1 MCGYAIQ
8 LAAFVTSAFLKRI
21 KKSMAN
27 KQSTQTLTL
36 LSQLA
41 GDEVELAMKALAQA
55 MKQLEQGQQQKS
67 LLSQYQQEYQQQWQT
82 VVQKGLKA
90 DLYRN
95 FQGFF
100 SQLETAV
107 NSQNAQI
114 EQLQAVVLQRQ
125 QVLQEKQR
133 KQKSYEVLITRA
145 RTLNEKIERKRDQK
159 LMDEFAS
166 RAKRTTM

>member
-1 MCGYAIQ
+1 
-8 LAAFVTSAFLKRI
+8 
-21 KKSMAN
+21 MA

-41 GDEVELAMKALAQA
+41 GDEVEAAMQALAHA
-55 MKQLEQGQQQKS
+55 MKQLEHGQQQKN
-67 LLSQYQQEYQQQWQT
+67 LLGQYQQEYEQQWQQ
-82 VVQKGLKA
+82 VSQKGLKV

-133 KQKSYEVLITRA
+133 KQKSYEVLISRA
-145 RTLNEKIERKRDQK
+145 QSLQEKAERKRDQK
-159 LMDEFAS
+159 MMDEFAS
-166 RAKRTTM
+166 RAKRTNL

>member
-1 MCGYAIQ
+1 
-8 LAAFVTSAFLKRI
+8 
-21 KKSMAN
+21 MAT
-27 KQSTQTLTL
+27 QSTQTLTL

-41 GDEVELAMKALAQA
+41 GDEVEVAMQALAQA
-55 MKQLEQGQQQKS
+55 MKQLEQGRQQQT
-67 LLSQYQQEYQQQWQT
+67 LLGQYQQEYQQQWQS

-107 NSQNAQI
+107 QSQNAQI
-114 EQLQAVVLQRQ
+114 EQLQAVVSHRQ
-125 QVLQEKQR
+125 QILQEKQR
-133 KQKSYEVLITRA
+133 KQKSYEVLISRA
-145 RTLNEKIERKRDQK
+145 NTLHEKIERKRDQK
-159 LMDEFAS
+159 MMDEFAS

>member
-1 MCGYAIQ
+1 
-8 LAAFVTSAFLKRI
+8 
-21 KKSMAN
+21 MA

-36 LSQLA
+36 LNQLA
-41 GDEVELAMKALAQA
+41 ADEVEAAMQALAQA
-55 MKQLEQGQQQKS
+55 MKQLEQAQQQQN
-67 LLSQYQQEYQQQWQT
+67 LLGQYQQEYQQQWQA

-107 NSQNAQI
+107 KSQNAQI
-114 EQLQAVVLQRQ
+114 EQLQAIVLHHQ
-125 QVLQEKQR
+125 QVLQEKRR

-145 RTLNEKIERKRDQK
+145 ATLRAKAEQKRDQK
-159 LMDEFAS
+159 MMDEFAS
-166 RAKRTTM
+166 RAKRHRL

>member
-1 MCGYAIQ
+1 
-8 LAAFVTSAFLKRI
+8 
-21 KKSMAN
+21 MAN

-67 LLSQYQQEYQQQWQT
+67 LLSQYQQEYQQQWQI

>member
-1 MCGYAIQ
+1 
-8 LAAFVTSAFLKRI
+8 
-21 KKSMAN
+21 MAN

-107 NSQNAQI
+107 TSQNAQI
-114 EQLQAVVLQRQ
+114 EQLQAVVVQRQ
-125 QVLQEKQR
+125 QMLQEKQR

-145 RTLNEKIERKRDQK
+145 QTLNEKIERKRDQK
-159 LMDEFAS
+159 MMDEFAS
-166 RAKRTTM
+166 RAKRTSL

>member
-1 MCGYAIQ
+1 
-8 LAAFVTSAFLKRI
+8 
-21 KKSMAN
+21 MAN

-145 RTLNEKIERKRDQK
+145 LTLNEKIERKRDQK

>member
-1 MCGYAIQ
+1 
-8 LAAFVTSAFLKRI
+8 
-21 KKSMAN
+21 MAN

-67 LLSQYQQEYQQQWQT
+67 LLTQYQQEYQQQWQT

-114 EQLQAVVLQRQ
+114 EQLQAVVVQRQ
-125 QVLQEKQR
+125 QMLQEKQR

-145 RTLNEKIERKRDQK
+145 QTLNEKIERKRDQK
-159 LMDEFAS
+159 MMDEFAS
-166 RAKRTTM
+166 RAKRTSL

>member
-1 MCGYAIQ
+1 M
-8 LAAFVTSAFLKRI
+8 SR
-21 KKSMAN
+21 
-27 KQSTQTLTL
+27 QSTQTLTL

-41 GDEVELAMKALAQA
+41 GDEVEAAMQALAQA

-67 LLSQYQQEYQQQWQT
+67 LLGQYQQEYEQQWQQ

-107 NSQNAQI
+107 QSQNAQI
-114 EQLQAVVLQRQ
+114 EQLQSVVLHRQ
-125 QVLQEKQR
+125 QLLQEKQR
-133 KQKSYEVLITRA
+133 KQKSYEVLISRA
-145 RTLNEKIERKRDQK
+145 NTLHEKVERKRDQK
-159 LMDEFAS
+159 MMDEFAS
-166 RAKRTTM
+166 RARRTTL

>member
-1 MCGYAIQ
+1 
-8 LAAFVTSAFLKRI
+8 
-21 KKSMAN
+21 MAN

-159 LMDEFAS
+159 LMDEFAN

>member
-1 MCGYAIQ
+1 M
-8 LAAFVTSAFLKRI
+8 T
-21 KKSMAN
+21 

-41 GDEVELAMKALAQA
+41 GDEVDTAMQALAQA
-55 MKQLEQGQQQKS
+55 MKQLEQGQQQKM
-67 LLSQYQQEYQQQWQT
+67 LLGQYQQEYEQQWQQ

-100 SQLETAV
+100 SQLETATQ
-107 NSQNAQI
+107 SQNAQI
-114 EQLQAVVLQRQ
+114 EQLLAVVEQRR

-133 KQKSYEVLITRA
+133 KQKSYDVLITRA
-145 RTLNEKIERKRDQK
+145 KNVQEKLERKRDQK
-159 LMDEFAS
+159 MMDEFAS
-166 RAKRTTM
+166 RAKRTSM

>member
-1 MCGYAIQ
+1 
-8 LAAFVTSAFLKRI
+8 
-21 KKSMAN
+21 MAT
-27 KQSTQTLTL
+27 QSTQTLTL

-41 GDEVELAMKALAQA
+41 GDEVELAMQALAQA

-67 LLSQYQQEYQQQWQT
+67 LLGQYQQEYEQQWQS

-107 NSQNAQI
+107 QSQNAQI
-114 EQLQAVVLQRQ
+114 EQLQSVVLQRQ
-125 QVLQEKQR
+125 QMLQEKQR
-133 KQKSYEVLITRA
+133 KQKSYEVLISRA
-145 RTLNEKIERKRDQK
+145 NTLHEKLERKRDQK
-159 LMDEFAS
+159 MMDEFAS

>member
-8 LAAFVTSAFLKRI
+8 LAAFVTSAVLKRI
-21 KKSMAN
+21 KNMAN

>member
-1 MCGYAIQ
+1 
-8 LAAFVTSAFLKRI
+8 
-21 KKSMAN
+21 MAN

>member
-1 MCGYAIQ
+1 M
-8 LAAFVTSAFLKRI
+8 SR
-21 KKSMAN
+21 
-27 KQSTQTLTL
+27 QSTQTLTL

-41 GDEVELAMKALAQA
+41 GDEVEAAMQALAQA

-67 LLSQYQQEYQQQWQT
+67 LLGQYQQEYQQQWQQ

-107 NSQNAQI
+107 QSQNAQI
-114 EQLQAVVLQRQ
+114 EQLQSVVLHRQ
-125 QVLQEKQR
+125 QQLQEKQR
-133 KQKSYEVLITRA
+133 KQKSYEVLISRA
-145 RTLNEKIERKRDQK
+145 NTLHEKVERKRDQK
-159 LMDEFAS
+159 MMDEFAS
-166 RAKRTTM
+166 RAKRTSL

>member
-1 MCGYAIQ
+1 
-8 LAAFVTSAFLKRI
+8 
-21 KKSMAN
+21 MAN

-67 LLSQYQQEYQQQWQT
+67 LLSQYQQEYQQQWQA
-82 VVQKGLKA
+82 VVQQGLKA

-107 NSQNAQI
+107 QSQNAQI
-114 EQLQAVVLQRQ
+114 EQLQSVVQHRQ
-125 QVLQEKQR
+125 QLLQEKQR
-133 KQKSYEVLITRA
+133 KQKSYEVLISRA
-145 RTLNEKIERKRDQK
+145 NNLHEKVERKRDQK
-159 LMDEFAS
+159 MMDEFAS
-166 RAKRTTM
+166 RARRTTL

>member
-1 MCGYAIQ
+1 
-8 LAAFVTSAFLKRI
+8 
-21 KKSMAN
+21 MAN

-114 EQLQAVVLQRQ
+114 EQLQAVVFQRQ

-145 RTLNEKIERKRDQK
+145 QTLNDKIERKRDQK
-159 LMDEFAS
+159 MMDEFAS
-166 RAKRTTM
+166 RAKRTTL

>member
-1 MCGYAIQ
+1 
-8 LAAFVTSAFLKRI
+8 
-21 KKSMAN
+21 MAT
-27 KQSTQTLTL
+27 QSTQTLTL

-41 GDEVELAMKALAQA
+41 GDEVELAMQALAQA

-67 LLSQYQQEYQQQWQT
+67 LLGQYQQEYEQQWQN

-107 NSQNAQI
+107 QSQNAQI
-114 EQLQAVVLQRQ
+114 EQLQSVVLQRQ
-125 QVLQEKQR
+125 QMLQEKQR
-133 KQKSYEVLITRA
+133 KQKSYEVLISRA
-145 RTLNEKIERKRDQK
+145 NSLHEKVERKRDQK
-159 LMDEFAS
+159 MMDEFAS